1 LKRATLILFSI
12 FLISIGGGNVLAN
25 FQAPQTPVQKIKLV
39 PKENRQDHVDI
50 SFKITAE
57 GKVEVVY
64 IEGRSGLH

>member
-1 LKRATLILFSI
+1 M
-12 FLISIGGGNVLAN
+12 AN